1 MDWVGIGSVV
11 GGRFELVAPLGA
23 GGMGTVY
30 RARDRQLDL
39 DVAVKVL
46 RLGDDANAVRRFH
59 SEVRLARL
67 VKHPN
72 VCSVHE
78 YGESEGVVY
87 CVMELVEGR
96 NLRELLRERP
106 IAWERAHAIA
116 LEIAKGLKA
125 IHDAGIVHRDLK
137 SSNVMID
144 AQGRVRLVDFGIARP
159 QPGRAGHPRDGE
171 LTDSRH
177 VVGSP
182 EYMSPEQVRHGE
194 LDARSDIYSFGIV
207 LFELFT
213 GRVPFKGDTPV
224 RGHDGAAQG
233 AAAARR
239 PRAAGAARG
248 DRLGAAARPRE
259 GPGAALAGRREA
271 DRRAAGRAGLADGHG
286 LDLGLRGAAARAHGQ
301 RVPDERGGAA
311 RRRADARRRGQPG
324 AGRGRRSRGRG
335 VLPRARA
342 RK

>member
-78 YGESEGVVY
+78 YGESEGAVY

-159 QPGRAGHPRDGE
+159 QPGRAGHPQDGE

-213 GRVPFKGDTPV
+213 GRVPFKGDTPYEV
-224 RGHDGAAQG
+224 MTAQLKEPPPLDGPALRRCPRRSSRCCG
-233 AAAARR
+233 APSRR
-239 PRAAGAARG
+239 T
-248 DRLGAAARPRE
+248 
-259 GPGAALAGRREA
+259 RR
-271 DRRAAGRAGLADGHG
+271 
-286 LDLGLRGAAARAHGQ
+286 
-301 RVPDERGGAA
+301 
-311 RRRADARRRGQPG
+311 G
-324 AGRGRRSRGRG
+324 AGRTPGS
-335 VLPRARA
+335 
-342 RK
+342 